1 MTLYFNTEI
10 AQDVGLTAAVI
21 FEYIMEGVSH
31 SMVHREFSHE
41 GVYWTRQ
48 SVAEVALF
56 LPFFTEKQIRSSLNE
71 LVSNGYL
78 KSGCFNKDP
87 RDRTKWYTN
96 GEKGRFYD
104 FSCK

>member
-10 AQDVGLTAAVI
+10 AQDVGLTAAVVY
-21 FEYIMEGVSH
+21 ECIMEGVSH

-41 GVYWTRQ
+41 EVYWTRQ
-48 SVAEVALF
+48 SVAEIALF

-78 KSGCFNKDP
+78 KRVMLQQGSQRSDQMVHQ
-87 RDRTKWYTN
+87 R
-96 GEKGRFYD
+96 GEGRFYD

>member
-21 FEYIMEGVSH
+21 YEYIMEGVSH
-31 SMVHREFSHE
+31 SMTHREFSHE

-48 SVAEVALF
+48 SVAEIALF

-96 GEKGRFYD
+96 GEKGHFYD

>member
-21 FEYIMEGVSH
+21 YEYIMKCVSH
-31 SMVHREFSHE
+31 SMARQEFSYE

-48 SVAEVALF
+48 SVAKIAFF
-56 LPFFTEKQIRSSLNE
+56 LPFFSEKQIRSSLNK
-71 LVSNGYL
+71 LVSAGYL
-78 KSGCFNKDP
+78 KSGCFNKDL

-96 GEKGRFYD
+96 GKKGLHYD
-104 FSCK
+104 FSC